1 MDAIELKNCTIRK
14 KECIKVFWKNIPAG
28 LTFCDG
34 SNHWRI
40 TTDLKGEFWA
50 FDEFPTKEL
59 AIEELIRKLR
69 SLNEYRVNLLQSNS
83 AN

>member
-1 MDAIELKNCTIRK
+1 MDEIELKICTIRK

-28 LTFCDG
+28 LTFCDE
-34 SNHWRI
+34 NNNWRI
-40 TTDLKGEFWA
+40 TTDLKAEFWT
-50 FDEFPTKEL
+50 FDEFLTKEL
-59 AIEELIRKLR
+59 AIEELVKKLQ